1 MLRIGLTGGMGSG
14 KSTVAKIFEVLE
26 IPVYYADLA
35 ARRLMNE
42 DPYLMQMI
50 RGQFGEEA
58 YLDGKLNRSFLASQ
72 VFTRKEKRLLLN
84 SLVHPITIAD
94 SKQWMDI
101 QVSPYAIK
109 EAALIFESGTDK
121 YLDFVIGISAPFNIR
136 LSRILKRDGMS
147 EDTARDR
154 MNSQMDEDQ
163 KMSLCDW
170 LIYNDEK
177 QAVIPQV
184 LALHDKLIELSK
196 K

>member
-184 LALHDKLIELSK
+184 LALHEAKTV
-196 K
+196 

>member
-1 MLRIGLTGGMGSG
+1 MGSG
-14 KSTVAKIFEVLE
+14 KSTVAKIFEVLK
-26 IPVYYADLA
+26 IPVYYADHE

-50 RGQFGEEA
+50 RDQFGEEA
-58 YLDGKLNRSFLASQ
+58 YLDGKLNRSYLASQ
-72 VFTRKEKRLLLN
+72 VFTHKEKRLLLN

-101 QVSPYAIK
+101 QVSPYTIK